1 MNPNTATVGSMGKPP
16 PGRDPKSRARSRD
29 FLKQYVPSLFLSD
42 DCGARIRYR
51 CLQEV
56 SYLTSPQAMNPLPN
70 RPLLANANLPLQLP
84 NVPPFEQTAFNGRPR
99 KVMPDVGKE
108 YSMLNGM
115 SLMSGPSTAPAAPQT
130 NPLDRPNLAGPGVLG
145 QQGGQPQP
153 GPGQQMQQQQPQ
165 QQQAQQFP
173 GEGKDREEPEQP
185 LSDDGDWKERFRL
198 SQEGSEQAR
207 HQLNNT
213 ITGAGAWER
222 RAREEDEDGK
232 DEDGEVD
239 DDDAIALS
247 DGESTKVWKAK
258 RTLRKSDSVS

>member
-1 MNPNTATVGSMGKPP
+1 
-16 PGRDPKSRARSRD
+16 
-29 FLKQYVPSLFLSD
+29 
-42 DCGARIRYR
+42 
-51 CLQEV
+51 
-56 SYLTSPQAMNPLPN
+56 MNPLPN
-70 RPLLANANLPLQLP
+70 RPLLTNPNLPLQLP
-84 NVPPFEQTAFNGRPR
+84 NVPQFEMPYNGRPR
-99 KVMPDVGKE
+99 KAMPDVGKE

-115 SLMSGPSTAPAAPQT
+115 GLMSGPSTAPAAPQT
-130 NPLDRPNLAGPGVLG
+130 NPLDRPGLAGPGVLG
-145 QQGGQPQP
+145 QQAGQPQS
-153 GPGQQMQQQQPQ
+153 GLGQQVQPQQPQ
-165 QQQAQQFP
+165 QLQPQQFP

-185 LSDDGDWKERFRL
+185 LSDEGDWKERFRL

-239 DDDAIALS
+239 DDDASVMS

-258 RTLRKSDSVS
+258 RTLRKSVSVSAS